1 MEEDFGIF
9 VVHIM
14 EWDFRISWSTPWRL
28 KMVFMV
34 YTMEAKIGFC
44 GEYSTVLTDFVILVQ
59 QTSFFSYDSNS
70 RSLKGSVLSVVSM

>member
-1 MEEDFGIF
+1 
-9 VVHIM
+9 
-14 EWDFRISWSTPWRL
+14 
-28 KMVFMV
+28 MVFMV